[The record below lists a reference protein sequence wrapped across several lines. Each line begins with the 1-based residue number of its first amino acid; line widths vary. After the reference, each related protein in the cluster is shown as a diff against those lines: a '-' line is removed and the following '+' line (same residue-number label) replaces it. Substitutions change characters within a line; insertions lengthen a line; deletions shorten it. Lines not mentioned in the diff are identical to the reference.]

1 MSTLLDIIVRFAHL
15 PYALCSIAYGVKV
28 FRINADMRPL
38 YWQCRPMVL
47 PGQFLITG
55 HDVVTGNWGEAGTAL
70 LIIAIVLLNYR
81 YADEVMRRDDDDDDR
96 KSFREKISEVV
107 RSIGHRLVV
116 APAPSA

>member
-1 MSTLLDIIVRFAHL
+1 MSTLLDIIVQFAHL
-15 PYALCSIAYGVKV
+15 PYLLCSVAYSVKV

-47 PGQFLITG
+47 PGQFVIGG
-55 HDVVTGNWGEAGTAL
+55 HDIMTGDWGGAGIAI
-70 LIIAIVLLNYR
+70 LIIMIVLLNYK
-81 YADEVMRRDDDDDDR
+81 YADQVMRKDDDDDR
-96 KSFREKISEVV
+96 KSFREKVSEVV